1 MELLEHRRVA
11 DLRHGRRLL
20 VRAAHPRRSCRLRPW
35 YEAAAVAP
43 SCHHGGAW
51 TSSSSRPRASA
62 TPRTCIASDGE
73 AALVDPQRD
82 AWRFLAVAEERGWR
96 VRHVLETHVHND
108 YLSGALET
116 RAATGAR
123 IAAPA
128 QGGYAFDHDG
138 ADEGTTIELGGLRL
152 VAMATPGHTPEHLA
166 WAIHDADAAAD
177 APPSGV
183 FTGGSL
189 LVGTA
194 GRTDLLG
201 AGQNRSADTASG
213 GVAPTPRR
221 AARGG
226 PRAADARSGQLLQR
240 GPVRPRTRRPR
251 IGAERFAN
259 PVLRALDGP
268 GLRRRP
274 ARRARQVPRLLRAD
288 GADQPGRAAGPRRA
302 TERAADERRGLRRR
316 GVPRRPGRGRSR
328 PPVVRGRAHPG
339 LPEHRAGRRLRVVR
353 RVACPVRRPARPR
366 PSRARRTRPPRD
378 AAIRL
383 ARVGYEHVAGYL
395 AGGVEAWIESGR
407 PARSYPTTTI
417 QDLFDEAR
425 RHANG
430 DGREPQ
436 ADLLD
441 VRQPNE
447 WRDDGIIPGSRTIF
461 VADLPARLAE
471 LPRDHEIT
479 VLCKAG
485 SRASI
490 AASLLDG
497 AGIPVRLVASGGA
510 AGWATRFAQLQ
521 APGAGGRP

>member
-1 MELLEHRRVA
+1 MDIEIFTTP
-11 DLRHGRRLL
+11 DLGDTSYL
-20 VRAAHPRRSCRLRPW
+20 V
-35 YEAAAVAP
+35 
-43 SCHHGGAW
+43 
-51 TSSSSRPRASA
+51 
-62 TPRTCIASDGE
+62 ASDGE

-82 AWRFLAVAEERGWR
+82 AWRFLAVAEARGWR

-138 ADEGTTIELGGLRL
+138 AEEGTTIEVGGLRL

-201 AGQNRSADTASG
+201 AGRTDELTRLQEASLRRLAALPAEVRVLPTHGAGSFCSA
-213 GVAPTPRR
+213 
-221 AARGG
+221 G
-226 PRAADARSGQLLQR
+226 PATSS
-240 GPVRPRTRRPR
+240 PSST

-259 PVLRALDGP
+259 PVLRALDGSDFADALLG
-268 GLRRRP
+268 GLGRYP
-274 ARRARQVPRLLRAD
+274 DYYARMAPINR
-288 GADQPGRAAGPRRA
+288 AGPRV
-302 TERAADERRGLRRR
+302 L
-316 GVPRRPGRGRSR
+316 GVPPRVPPMTVEAFATAASGGARVVDGRDRRAFAAAHIPGSLNIELDDDFASYVGWLVPFDS
-328 PPVVRGRAHPG
+328 PLVLV
-339 LPEHRAGRRLRVVR
+339 LPEPAGEAGQDV
-353 RVACPVRRPARPR
+353 
-366 PSRARRTRPPRD
+366 
-378 AAIRL
+378 AIRL
-383 ARVGYEHVAGYL
+383 ARVGYEQVAGYL
-395 AGGVEAWIESGR
+395 AGGIEAWIGPGR
-407 PARSYPTTTI
+407 TVGSYPTTTI
-417 QDLFDEAR
+417 RALYDEAR
-425 RHANG
+425 RDVERDA
-430 DGREPQ
+430 REPQ

-461 VADLPARLAE
+461 VADLPGRLAD

-510 AGWATRFAQLQ
+510 TGWATRFAAL
-521 APGAGGRP
+521 AAAGSGALP